1 METGKQIEHG
11 YTKQLKEL
19 LNVECFMTSP
29 GGGSTSSPR
38 KGRTRRSQG
47 CRGRRISADGSA
59 QGKGEN
65 PPIENNF
72 FKSLVI
78 LLITNPVD
86 DNAKLFHQSL
96 PVKKV
101 VRSDQEIPEWFLSV
115 RLKLETRKTN
125 QERERN
131 HGRLSIL

>member
-1 METGKQIEHG
+1 M
-11 YTKQLKEL
+11 
-19 LNVECFMTSP
+19 
-29 GGGSTSSPR
+29 
-38 KGRTRRSQG
+38 
-47 CRGRRISADGSA
+47 ISADGSA

-96 PVKKV
+96 PVEKV
-101 VRSDQEIPEWFLSV
+101 VGSDQEIPDCFFVSKV
-115 RLKLETRKTN
+115 KY
-125 QERERN
+125 
-131 HGRLSIL
+131 